1 MVPSKKGIDLIK
13 KYEGCQL
20 KAYKCPAGLW
30 TIGYGN
36 TFYEDGSKVK
46 EGDIITQERS
56 EKLLLNLLPKFANI
70 VNKKIKV
77 EINQNQFD
85 ALVSHTWNCGGSD
98 GLFNLINKKATEA
111 EIRNW
116 FETKYITANGKV
128 LKGLVDR
135 RKTESNLYYEK
146 N

>member
-36 TFYEDGSKVK
+36 TFYEDGNKVIP
-46 EGDIITQERS
+46 GDIITQERA

-85 ALVSHTWNCGGSD
+85 ALVSHTWNSGGSD
-98 GLFNLINKKATEA
+98 TLFKLINNKATEA

>member
-36 TFYEDGSKVK
+36 TFYEDGNKVIQ
-46 EGDIITQERS
+46 GDVITQERA

-85 ALVSHTWNCGGSD
+85 ALVSHTWNSGGSD